1 MRYVKLRKSKLT
13 GKPVK
18 EVLIILNRN
27 NGELY
32 KTAVDLGVAPNT
44 LYRYIRINKLQR
56 VERVEWVAQ
65 S

>member
-1 MRYVKLRKSKLT
+1 VNLRKSKLT

-18 EVLIILNRN
+18 EVLSVLNRN

-32 KTAVDLGVAPNT
+32 KSAVDLGVAPNT
-44 LYRYIRINKLQR
+44 LYRYIRKNKLQR
-56 VERVEWVAQ
+56 VERVEWMVQ